1 MEQIYGEARSRWPDF
16 FGRSFPVVRLK
27 SHGSSTRYG
36 SSSMLVSSSKARN
49 FLVHMRLS
57 LPCEDATKFA
67 TATAAMRTQRDMPP
81 PPRCP
86 PIGDQPLSNARH
98 QHWASLPH
106 SEIPS
111 KPIGF
116 ISLTGSRL
124 PLMSSKK
131 FVILRRP
138 PKRAKNIYI
147 ILKSLA
153 FRSWE
158 GSSII
163 FLVHHPKK
171 RYAAISHRP
180 SRVGLVSGKWLSER
194 FDIRI
199 R

>member
-49 FLVHMRLS
+49 FLVHMRLLTTLRGCHQIRNRHRCHANPARHVS
-57 LPCEDATKFA
+57 T
-67 TATAAMRTQRDMPP
+67 
-81 PPRCP
+81 PRCP

-194 FDIRI
+194 FDIQI